1 MLSYHPDNFTAA
13 QWHLLLCKP
22 NQNHI
27 AFRNLKRLGFD
38 LFMPRHLA
46 ERRLKG
52 RVLRELRP
60 IFGGYLFLT
69 MNPSAPRWYDAR
81 TASGVS
87 KIIGNSAGGPSVVP
101 PEVIAGLMQRCD
113 HDGLI
118 QETVKDFSEG
128 DKVRIIGG
136 PFANFIT
143 SIEKIAPDRR
153 LHVLLELMG
162 RPTKVL
168 VDPTMVDKY
177 A

>member
-1 MLSYHPDNFTAA
+1 MLSYHPDNFMVA

-27 AFRNLKRLGFD
+27 ALRNLKRLGFD
-38 LFMPRHLA
+38 LFMPRHLV
-46 ERRLKG
+46 ERRVKG
-52 RVLRELRP
+52 IVQRELRP
-60 IFGGYLFLT
+60 LFGGYLFLN
-69 MNPSAPRWYDAR
+69 MNPSEPRWYDAR

-87 KIIGNSAGGPSVVP
+87 KIIGHSTGGPSVVP
-101 PEVIAGLMQRCD
+101 PDIIAGLMHRCD
-113 HDGLI
+113 HEGLI
-118 QETVKDFSEG
+118 QKTVNEFSEG
-128 DKVRIIGG
+128 DRVRITGG

-143 SIEKIAPDRR
+143 TIEKIDPDRR

-168 VDPTMVDKY
+168 VDPIMVDRC

>member
-38 LFMPRHLA
+38 LFMPRHLV

-60 IFGGYLFLT
+60 VFGGYLFLN
-69 MNPSAPRWYDAR
+69 MKPSEPRWYDAK

-87 KIIGNSAGGPSVVP
+87 KIIGHGVGGPSVVP
-101 PEVIAGLMQRCD
+101 ADIISGLIQRCD
-113 HDGLI
+113 PDGLL
-118 QETVKDFSEG
+118 QDTVNNFSEG
-128 DKVRIIGG
+128 DKVRIIDG

-143 SIEKIAPDRR
+143 SIEKIDPDRR
-153 LHVLLELMG
+153 IHVLLELMG
-162 RPTKVL
+162 RPTRVL
-168 VDPTMVDKY
+168 VDPTMVDRY